1 MRHGALVK
9 RKKKDGRRNNG
20 GLSRGLTEGHVLIS
34 GQREL
39 LDAVEDAA
47 ERCGVS
53 VREAWRRAARD
64 WLDAQSRK

>member
-1 MRHGALVK
+1 MRKAKKNDL
-9 RKKKDGRRNNG
+9 RKYNG

-53 VREAWRRAARD
+53 VREAWRRAARE
-64 WLDAQSRK
+64 WLAAQSKK